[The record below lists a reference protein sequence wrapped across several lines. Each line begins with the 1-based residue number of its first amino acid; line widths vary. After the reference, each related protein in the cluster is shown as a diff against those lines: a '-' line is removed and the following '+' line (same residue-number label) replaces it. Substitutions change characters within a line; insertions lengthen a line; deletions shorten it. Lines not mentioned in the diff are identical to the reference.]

1 MTVDPSRR
9 EPPPPLRVGI
19 TGHRLNKLPPGSREA
34 LDRALSRTLSL
45 VDDGFARAMAADAD
59 ARPGHARPEL
69 RIVSPLAEGVDR
81 MAVEAAP
88 PGWVLEVILPMPRTD
103 YEQDF
108 LPAGETASASLDE
121 FRALLGRAARVTELP
136 ALGGPGRDRSGAY
149 ARLASSLV
157 GRVDLLL
164 AVWDGRAAEGPGGTA
179 TVVVEAIESGLAVA
193 WIDPGR
199 PERAAILSGFDDGD
213 LARPRLRDL
222 DRESVG
228 PLLDA
233 ALSRSRD
240 RSA

>member
-19 TGHRLNKLPPGSREA
+19 TGHRLNKLPAGSREA
-34 LDRALSRTLSL
+34 LGRALSRTLSIL
-45 VDDGFARAMAADAD
+45 DDGVARAMPANAE
-59 ARPGHARPEL
+59 ARSGGSRPEI
-69 RIVSPLAEGVDR
+69 RIVSPLAEGIDR

-88 PGWVLEVILPMPRTD
+88 SGWVLEAILPMPRAD
-103 YEQDF
+103 YERDF
-108 LPAGETASASLDE
+108 LPAGETGSASLDE

-136 ALGGPGRDRSGAY
+136 AGGGPDRDRSRHY
-149 ARLASSLV
+149 ARLATALV
-157 GRVDLLL
+157 GRVDLLV

-179 TVVVEAIESGLAVA
+179 TVVVEALESGLGVA

-199 PERAAILSGFDDGD
+199 PDRTAILSGFDDGD

-228 PLLDA
+228 PLLEA
-233 ALSRSRD
+233 ALSRSRG